1 MTHSLLLQSIF
12 SFCYIFL
19 YIYILK
25 GQCHEIFDLYFLC
38 FKHVICAKII
48 SRTLYFLLRNQLQ
61 SSKYGGPLCDAIFRI
76 VKILSGICKHSQV
89 LFCLT
94 VSLKSV
100 RGLQNLMWMF
110 VQSLFCLRSEGLH
123 INTVSTQSTATLALC
138 QCVVNSYIMDYCTS
152 MWRDKYSNYM
162 FFFKSK
168 IVVNDRHTFPQ
179 YLHKIEEFLKLFLP
193 DQMGIRQSCLI
204 KRGRKSRDNVPL
216 SSGLHNIVY
225 IYIGQ
230 LCFTTKILH
239 FAKNNLRA
247 GFLKISS
254 SYFLLLGI
262 SVIMSI
268 SQIFFLP
275 SFHYLL
281 DSD

>member
-1 MTHSLLLQSIF
+1 MLSSRSCEMASLMIQLMILDCSLSSYDQNMTHSLLLQSIF

-94 VSLKSV
+94 VSLQSV
-100 RGLQNLMWMF
+100 RGLRNLMWMF

-123 INTVSTQSTATLALC
+123 INTVSTQSTATSWTTVRVC
-138 QCVVNSYIMDYCTS
+138 GETS
-152 MWRDKYSNYM
+152 IQITC
-162 FFFKSK
+162 FFSKVKQQSTTGTLFHNIFTKSK
-168 IVVNDRHTFPQ
+168 NFSNCFCQ
-179 YLHKIEEFLKLFLP
+179 
-193 DQMGIRQSCLI
+193 I
-204 KRGRKSRDNVPL
+204 KWGSGRV
-216 SSGLHNIVY
+216 
-225 IYIGQ
+225 
-230 LCFTTKILH
+230 
-239 FAKNNLRA
+239 A
-247 GFLKISS
+247 
-254 SYFLLLGI
+254 
-262 SVIMSI
+262 
-268 SQIFFLP
+268 
-275 SFHYLL
+275 
-281 DSD
+281 